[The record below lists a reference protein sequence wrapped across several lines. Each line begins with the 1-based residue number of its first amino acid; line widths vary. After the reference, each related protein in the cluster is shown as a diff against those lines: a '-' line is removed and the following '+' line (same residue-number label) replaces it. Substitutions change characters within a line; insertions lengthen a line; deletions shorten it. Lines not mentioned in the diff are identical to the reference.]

1 MRVSTLGNADNFHVG
16 QVTSEAVEQLHRCVF
31 LGRVMLITTKW
42 VSYEKQEWNVY
53 TGCLQLL
60 EILEIEIAPGNT
72 GNLLEFS

>member
-1 MRVSTLGNADNFHVG
+1 
-16 QVTSEAVEQLHRCVF
+16 
-31 LGRVMLITTKW
+31 MLITTKW

-72 GNLLEFS
+72 GNLLESS